1 MSTDITRNAN
11 AIKSKAEQSS
21 LDTTNNNVTGV
32 TNRVTTV
39 EQTATG
45 LTNRMTSAE
54 TKLNTVTGDI
64 STLKTKTNTIEQT
77 ANGSVQK
84 IEELTGRFDGMSIG
98 SVNMI
103 QGTEE
108 IFNNPSATGNFN
120 SFKVVPSPHPKYD
133 LRNKELTISVY
144 FTGKITAKG
153 TNPWLGMELGFT
165 FMDNTTQFL
174 NGQVTA
180 K

>member
-54 TKLNTVTGDI
+54 TKLNTATGDI

-108 IFNNPSATGNFN
+108 IFNNLLQLGTLTALRLF
-120 SFKVVPSPHPKYD
+120 PH
-133 LRNKELTISVY
+133 LT
-144 FTGKITAKG
+144 
-153 TNPWLGMELGFT
+153 
-165 FMDNTTQFL
+165 L
-174 NGQVTA
+174 NMTCET
-180 K
+180 KNYYLCLLHR